1 MNAVEKSERVF
12 QKGWEDTNPHKK
24 MTGSTLSVMNL
35 PIRFRVFAS
44 RCSIPWPSLHFSEIA
59 IQASLADVGGNEQ
72 GDPGA
77 DSISLLHEFLGRSG

>member
-1 MNAVEKSERVF
+1 
-12 QKGWEDTNPHKK
+12 
-24 MTGSTLSVMNL
+24 MNL

-44 RCSIPWPSLHFSEIA
+44 RCSFPWPSLHFSEIA